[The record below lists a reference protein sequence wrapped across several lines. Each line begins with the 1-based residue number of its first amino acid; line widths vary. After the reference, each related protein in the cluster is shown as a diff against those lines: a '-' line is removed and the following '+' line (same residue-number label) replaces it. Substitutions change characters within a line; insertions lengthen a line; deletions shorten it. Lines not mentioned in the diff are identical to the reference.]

1 MQPLVF
7 IILVWSFLI
16 RRRKYAK

>member
-16 RRRKYAK
+16 LRRKYAK